1 MYEKIIHN
9 TEELN
14 AMAMHLRTSQN
25 FHELKVLA
33 AEWLVP
39 ETDVEDFISGK
50 RFQLAEIPLS
60 EKDYASAAEK
70 LREEMW
76 LLGDQLFAD
85 VLVQYLIQKAKE
97 DALFSFQVLKKNKS
111 LQKCMNFIMGQA
123 YEIAKEEY
131 EKRSGGNQAGKKRAN
146 GQREAIGMGIAETK
160 VYQWAEEYY
169 ALDDAAEEAKT
180 QGKERRKRLRS
191 LRNEAERSK
200 QEAAS
205 IKPAVV
211 QTSKETSQI
220 STTKNE
226 EEYKPQEVQEQ
237 DAKENAQNPE
247 SQQMSIFDLL

>member
-1 MYEKIIHN
+1 
-9 TEELN
+9 
-14 AMAMHLRTSQN
+14 
-25 FHELKVLA
+25 
-33 AEWLVP
+33 
-39 ETDVEDFISGK
+39 
-50 RFQLAEIPLS
+50 
-60 EKDYASAAEK
+60 
-70 LREEMW
+70 
-76 LLGDQLFAD
+76 
-85 VLVQYLIQKAKE
+85 
-97 DALFSFQVLKKNKS
+97 
-111 LQKCMNFIMGQA
+111 
-123 YEIAKEEY
+123 
-131 EKRSGGNQAGKKRAN
+131 
-146 GQREAIGMGIAETK
+146 MGIAETK

-200 QEAAS
+200 QAAAS

-237 DAKENAQNPE
+237 NSKENAQNPE

>member
-1 MYEKIIHN
+1 
-9 TEELN
+9 
-14 AMAMHLRTSQN
+14 
-25 FHELKVLA
+25 
-33 AEWLVP
+33 
-39 ETDVEDFISGK
+39 
-50 RFQLAEIPLS
+50 
-60 EKDYASAAEK
+60 
-70 LREEMW
+70 
-76 LLGDQLFAD
+76 
-85 VLVQYLIQKAKE
+85 
-97 DALFSFQVLKKNKS
+97 
-111 LQKCMNFIMGQA
+111 MNFIMGQA
-123 YEIAKEEY
+123 YEVAKKEH
-131 EKRSGGNQAGKKRAN
+131 EKRFGGNQAGKKRAN

-200 QEAAS
+200 QAAAS

-211 QTSKETSQI
+211 QTSKETSRI

-237 DAKENAQNPE
+237 NSKENAQNPE